1 MVAPRHNLALV
12 EPRAHGLASLMAQ
25 IAQGDVDALAALYD
39 ETVPQVHG
47 LVLRILGEPSVAEEV
62 TADVFVQVWQK
73 APSYEPERGPALPW
87 LLLLARSR
95 ALDRRRAGA
104 AARAAT
110 EPMDAAMSLPSA
122 EPGPLANLETA
133 ERRRLVVRAIATLPA
148 EQRHALELAY
158 YRGMSHAE
166 IAATTREPLGTVKTR
181 IRTAMIRLRT
191 ALGPE
196 VRSVS

>member
-1 MVAPRHNLALV
+1 MVAPRRNLALV
-12 EPRAHGLASLMAQ
+12 EPRAHGLASLVAQ

-47 LVLRILGEPSVAEEV
+47 LVLRLLGEPGLAEEV

-73 APSYEPERGPALPW
+73 APAYDPARGPALPW

-95 ALDRRRAGA
+95 ALDRRRSGA
-104 AARAAT
+104 VARAAT
-110 EPMDAAMSLPSA
+110 QPMDALMSLPSA
-122 EPGPLANLETA
+122 EPGPLANLESA
-133 ERRRLVVRAIATLPA
+133 ERRRLVMRALAGLPT

-166 IAATTREPLGTVKTR
+166 IAQITHEPLGTVKTR
-181 IRTAMIRLRT
+181 IRTAMSRLRT

-196 VRSVS
+196 VRSVP